1 MSDHLP
7 VVAEFYIGNLN
18 STSSFSLE
26 PNFSA
31 RVINPVTSNLLYE
44 IKTNSP
50 KNLSVNLYSVLGEK
64 VFSEN
69 ISVEKYNQF
78 SSNVSNLTNGIYIL
92 TFEGEGIFKSYRIV
106 KSE

>member
-1 MSDHLP
+1 
-7 VVAEFYIGNLN
+7 
-18 STSSFSLE
+18 
-26 PNFSA
+26 
-31 RVINPVTSNLLYE
+31 
-44 IKTNSP
+44 
-50 KNLSVNLYSVLGEK
+50 VLGEK